1 MALTIVILYAIL
13 LDLDMQYYIAQTASQ
28 QTAQQKTQIVLDQ
41 SAFFNII
48 IGAMIG
54 LVVKIAY
61 DSIVNHANSNA
72 NKEVAKVNN
81 DIAMK
86 LLERV
91 NNCASKE
98 DLKIFATKAEFSQLE
113 TKVDNLETKVDNLET
128 KFDNLET
135 KVDGINTRLDK
146 FFAVLIN
153 SPFGFLLTKDK

>member
-1 MALTIVILYAIL
+1 L
-13 LDLDMQYYIAQTASQ
+13 LKPHHNSLFNK
-28 QTAQQKTQIVLDQ
+28 KTQIVLDQ

-61 DSIVNHANSNA
+61 DSIVNHANSTA
-72 NKEVAKVNN
+72 NKEVSKVNN
-81 DIAMK
+81 NIAMK

-91 NNCASKE
+91 NNCATKN
-98 DLKIFATKAEFSQLE
+98 DLNQFATKVEFSQLE
-113 TKVDNLETKVDNLET
+113 IKVDNLESKVDNLEI
-128 KFDNLET
+128 

-146 FFAVLIN
+146 FFAVLTN